1 MSSGSLL
8 RLRNSPQGGMPRSRH
23 SLRYARLTELLVQ
36 ARLDAGLN
44 QVDLAARLRRPQSY
58 VTKYENGE
66 RRLDV
71 VEFIEAAEAIG
82 CNAATMLTAVMA
94 TAS

>member
-1 MSSGSLL
+1 
-8 RLRNSPQGGMPRSRH
+8 MPRSRH
-23 SLRYARLTELLVQ
+23 SPRYARLTELLVQ

-44 QVDLAARLRRPQSY
+44 QVELAARLSRPQSY
-58 VTKYENGE
+58 VSKYESGE

-82 CNAATMLTAVMA
+82 CSAVTMFTAVMVTPA
-94 TAS
+94 H